1 MPLNRKRSYVP
12 ISLSPSL
19 SLFLFVYSHS
29 WSFTHSFSLSLSHTL
44 HSLVRSLRKC
54 NKVVAVCEEGR
65 SERANRVAIS
75 KNCSSGLAT
84 QHSNVYEITSNRDK
98 KSLGG
103 SHLTRWKRWKR
114 LLEGVVVSQ
123 LRSFHVPLFVPPT
136 FSQLLEST
144 CPSHSFLSPLTLFL
158 FLLWAF
164 IGRER
169 ASFIGSFFSLSLSL
183 FSFVS
188 SLSVGQ
194 KGMGGERVARLGG
207 GVGDL
212 MERFKRRVK
221 YMCRC

>member
-1 MPLNRKRSYVP
+1 MYR
-12 ISLSPSL
+12 
-19 SLFLFVYSHS
+19 SLFLPLFLSSSSYTRILDRSLTF
-29 WSFTHSFSLSLSHTL
+29 SFFLSLSHTL

-144 CPSHSFLSPLTLFL
+144 CPSHSLLSPLTLFL

-164 IGRER
+164 IARER

-212 MERFKRRVK
+212 MERFKRCVK

>member
-144 CPSHSFLSPLTLFL
+144 CPSHSLLSPLTLFL

-183 FSFVS
+183 LFVS

>member
-29 WSFTHSFSLSLSHTL
+29 WSFTHFFSLSLSHTL

-54 NKVVAVCEEGR
+54 NKVVAMCEEGR

-84 QHSNVYEITSNRDK
+84 QHSNVYKITSNRDK

-144 CPSHSFLSPLTLFL
+144 CPSHSLLSPLTVFL

-164 IGRER
+164 IARER

-207 GVGDL
+207 GWVI
-212 MERFKRRVK
+212 
-221 YMCRC
+221 

>member
-144 CPSHSFLSPLTLFL
+144 CPSHSLLSPLTLFL

-164 IGRER
+164 IARER

-183 FSFVS
+183 LFVS

-207 GVGDL
+207 GWVI
-212 MERFKRRVK
+212 
-221 YMCRC
+221 

>member
-1 MPLNRKRSYVP
+1 MYR
-12 ISLSPSL
+12 
-19 SLFLFVYSHS
+19 SLFLPLFLSSSSYTRILDRSL
-29 WSFTHSFSLSLSHTL
+29 TLSFSLSLSHTL

-75 KNCSSGLAT
+75 KNCLSGLAT

-144 CPSHSFLSPLTLFL
+144 CPSHSLLSPLTLFL

-164 IGRER
+164 IARER

-188 SLSVGQ
+188 LCQSVRR
-194 KGMGGERVARLGG
+194 EW
-207 GVGDL
+207 VGS
-212 MERFKRRVK
+212 V
-221 YMCRC
+221 